1 MENQLKE
8 KLESLGAEEINL
20 IVHFKGEPSICSA
33 RLREMGFEIK
43 REFSLLKAFAVKGKA
58 SDALKLWDEPWVEAI
73 EEDKPVKTL

>member
-8 KLESLGAEEINL
+8 KLECLGAEEISL

-33 RLREMGFEIK
+33 RLKEMGFEIK

-58 SDALKLWDEPWVEAI
+58 SDALKLWDEPWVEAV
-73 EEDKPVKTL
+73 EEDKPLKIL